1 MKGNGMTDGF
11 IDLQVNGY
19 AGIDFN
25 QNDLAAEDMHKAC
38 DKLKED
44 GVKGIL
50 ATIIT
55 ASMKEM
61 SIRLR
66 RIVHLREQ
74 DPLVKEIVIGL
85 HIEGPFINNSPG
97 FRGAHSDK
105 LICPANADK
114 MKLLLEAADGLTRIV
129 TLAPEADDN
138 YSVIRMLAR
147 DGITVSAG
155 HCDPGLDELKA
166 AIDAGLTM
174 FTHLGNGCP
183 QDLHRHDNIIQRVLS
198 LRDKLWLCFIA
209 DGIHIP
215 FYALRNYLDL
225 AGFEKSIIVSDAMAG
240 AGAVPGRYRLNNLQL
255 EVGADR
261 IVREPGKTNFAGS
274 AIDMGRSYKHLITE
288 IGLTEAL
295 AQRLTYE
302 NPLKSIQRL

>member
-1 MKGNGMTDGF
+1 MINGF

-38 DKLKED
+38 AKLKED

-55 ASMKEM
+55 ASIKDM

-66 RIVHLREQ
+66 RIAELREQ
-74 DPLVKEIVIGL
+74 DPLVKEMILGI
-85 HIEGPFINNSPG
+85 HIEGPFLSLSPG
-97 FRGAHSDK
+97 FRGAHPEAH
-105 LICPANADK
+105 ICPASVDT
-114 MKLLLEAADGLTRIV
+114 MKLLLDAADGLTRIV
-129 TLAPEADDN
+129 TLAPEADVN
-138 YSVIRMLAR
+138 YHVIRMLAR

-155 HCDPGLDELKA
+155 HCDTSLNELKA

-174 FTHLGNGCP
+174 YTHLGNGCP
-183 QDLHRHDNIIQRVLS
+183 EVLHRHDNIIQRVLS
-198 LRDKLWLCFIA
+198 LGNQLWLCFIA

-215 FYALRNYLDL
+215 FYVLRNYLDQV
-225 AGFEKSIIVSDAMAG
+225 GFEKSIIVTDAMAG
-240 AGAVPGRYRLNNLQL
+240 AGAVPGKYWISNMQL

-261 IVREPGKTNFAGS
+261 IVREPGKTSFAGS
-274 AIDMGRSYKHLITE
+274 AIEMSRSYKNLITE
-288 IGLTEAL
+288 IGLSEAS
-295 AQRLTYE
+295 AQRLTNE
-302 NPLKSIQRL
+302 NPIKSIQGL

>member
-1 MKGNGMTDGF
+1 MTDGF

-38 DKLKED
+38 AKLKED
-44 GVKGIL
+44 GTKGIL

-55 ASMKEM
+55 ASSKEM
-61 SIRLR
+61 SMRLR

-97 FRGAHSDK
+97 FSGAHSDE

-114 MKLLLEAADGLTRIV
+114 MKLLLDAADGLTRIV

-183 QDLHRHDNIIQRVLS
+183 QVLHRHDNIIQRVLS

-215 FYALRNYLDL
+215 FYALKNYLGHV
-225 AGFEKSIIVSDAMAG
+225 GFEKSIIVSDAMAG
-240 AGAVPGRYRLNNLQL
+240 AGAVPGKYRLNNLQL

-295 AQRLTYE
+295 AQQLTYE

>member
-1 MKGNGMTDGF
+1 MTNGF

-38 DKLKED
+38 AKLKKD

-55 ASMKEM
+55 ASIEEM
-61 SIRLR
+61 SMRLR
-66 RIVHLREQ
+66 SIVHIREQ
-74 DPLVKEIVIGL
+74 DPLVKEIIIGV
-85 HIEGPFINNSPG
+85 HIEGPFISNRVG
-97 FRGAHSDK
+97 FRGAHSDEY
-105 LICPANADK
+105 ICPANADK
-114 MKLLLEAADGLTRIV
+114 MKLLLDAADGLTRIV

-183 QDLHRHDNIIQRVLS
+183 QVLHRHDNIIQRALS
-198 LRDKLWLCFIA
+198 LGNQLWLCFIA

-215 FYALRNYLDL
+215 FYVLRNYLDNI
-225 AGFEKSIIVSDAMAG
+225 GFEKSIIVSDAMAG
-240 AGAVPGRYRLNNLQL
+240 AGAVPG
-255 EVGADR
+255 
-261 IVREPGKTNFAGS
+261 K
-274 AIDMGRSYKHLITE
+274 
-288 IGLTEAL
+288 
-295 AQRLTYE
+295 
-302 NPLKSIQRL
+302 

>member
-1 MKGNGMTDGF
+1 MIKGF

-25 QNDLAAEDMHKAC
+25 QNDLDAEDMHKAC
-38 DKLKED
+38 AKLKED

-55 ASMKEM
+55 ASIKEM
-61 SIRLR
+61 SMRLR

-74 DPLVKEIVIGL
+74 DPLVKEIIMGL
-85 HIEGPFINNSPG
+85 HIEGPFLSNVPG
-97 FRGAHSDK
+97 FSGAHSDE
-105 LICPANADK
+105 LTCPASVEK
-114 MKLLLEAADGLTRIV
+114 MKLLLEASDGLARIV
-129 TLAPEADDN
+129 TLAPETDNN
-138 YSVIRMLAR
+138 YSVIRLLSKE
-147 DGITVSAG
+147 GITVSAG

-183 QDLHRHDNIIQRVLS
+183 QLLHRHENIIQRVLS
-198 LRDKLWLCFIA
+198 LGNQLWLCFIA

-215 FYALRNYLDL
+215 FYVLRNYLSHV
-225 AGFEKSIIVSDAMAG
+225 GFERSIIVSDAMAG
-240 AGAVPGRYRLNNLQL
+240 AGASPGTYRLGNMQL

-261 IVREPGKTNFAGS
+261 IVMEPGKTNFAGS
-274 AIDMGRSYKHLITE
+274 AIDMDQSHKNLIEE
-288 IGLTEAL
+288 IGLSESE

-302 NPLKSIQRL
+302 NPLRSIQGL